1 MKLIIVIS
9 IWLLGTIVALLGE
22 RRLREYKDY
31 DHPKRYLI
39 TGIAL
44 CVFTSW
50 LMVFGALMSGTF
62 EFPKR
67 KKKEK

>member
-1 MKLIIVIS
+1 MKTAFII
-9 IWLLGTIVALLGE
+9 IWVVGIVVALLGE

-31 DHPKRYLI
+31 DKPITFLI

-44 CVFTSW
+44 CLLTSW
-50 LMVFGALMSGTF
+50 LMVFGALVTGTF

-67 KKKEK
+67 KKKV

>member
-1 MKLIIVIS
+1 MKTAFIIIWLVGIVI
-9 IWLLGTIVALLGE
+9 ALLGE
-22 RRLREYKDY
+22 RRLREYRDY
-31 DHPKRYLI
+31 DKPTAYLV

-44 CVFTSW
+44 CVVTSW

-67 KKKEK
+67 KKN

>member
-1 MKLIIVIS
+1 MKTAFII
-9 IWLLGTIVALLGE
+9 IWLVGIVVALLGE

-31 DHPKRYLI
+31 DKPIAFLI

-44 CVFTSW
+44 CVLTSW

-67 KKKEK
+67 KKKV

>member
-1 MKLIIVIS
+1 MKLLIFITIWVIG
-9 IWLLGTIVALLGE
+9 IIVALLGE

-31 DHPKRYLI
+31 ENPKGYLI
-39 TGIAL
+39 SGIVL
-44 CVFTSW
+44 CFLTSW

-67 KKKEK
+67 KK